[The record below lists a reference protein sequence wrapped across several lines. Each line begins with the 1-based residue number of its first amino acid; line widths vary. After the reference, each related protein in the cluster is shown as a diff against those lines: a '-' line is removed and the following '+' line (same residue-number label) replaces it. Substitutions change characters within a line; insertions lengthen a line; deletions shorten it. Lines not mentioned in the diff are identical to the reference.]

1 MTISRTI
8 ARPLLSAVFFAGA
21 TSAWQNA
28 DAIAAKGRRV
38 TDRVV
43 PRLRSAG
50 IPVPEDTPT
59 LVKLNAAT
67 QIVAA
72 SALATGRAPRLASG
86 VLAAS
91 LVPTTIAGHA
101 FWDEA
106 DPASK
111 KQQQLQFAK
120 NLSVLGGLLLAAV
133 DTDGKPGVAW
143 RTRHLARGAAREGR
157 HLAKE
162 TRLQAR
168 LAAKSV

>member
-1 MTISRTI
+1 MA
-8 ARPLLSAVFFAGA
+8 ARSAH
-21 TSAWQNA
+21 
-28 DAIAAKGRRV
+28 V

-50 IPVPEDTPT
+50 IPVPEDRAT
-59 LVKLNAAT
+59 LVKANAAT
-67 QIVAA
+67 QVVAA
-72 SALATGRAPRLASG
+72 SALATGRMPRLSAG

-91 LVPTTIAGHA
+91 LVPTTIGGHA
-101 FWDEA
+101 FWQEDEA
-106 DPASK
+106 AS
-111 KQQQLQFAK
+111 KQQQRLQFAK
-120 NLSVLGGLLLAAV
+120 NVSVLGGLLLAAV

-162 TRLQAR
+162 TRLQAK